1 MFPTTAKNVSLTRF
15 ETKLIYYIIKS
26 YKQRTAQYH
35 PIKPN
40 ELFTLTSN
48 RNHTA
53 YHKLLEN

>member
-15 ETKLIYYIIKS
+15 ETKLIHYIIKS

-35 PIKPN
+35 AIKPN

-53 YHKLLEN
+53 YH